1 MKQTYHNRFP
11 TPNKYTQ
18 PLSYSHSNFYP
29 SPPIRMGVQRE
40 NNLDRSFSRS
50 FSGSQRSSRKNKGI
64 GVSSKI
70 FRY

>member
-11 TPNKYTQ
+11 TPNKYPQ
-18 PLSYSHSNFYP
+18 QLSSSYSNFYP
-29 SPPIRMGVQRE
+29 SPPRMGVQRE